1 MPEEPSSLEQ
11 RLERI
16 ESHLAHV
23 ERLYDELNQVV
34 VQQADVLRRMQAQE
48 RRLSESMEAMELER
62 IKSTNPRPPHYGP

>member
-1 MPEEPSSLEQ
+1 MPEERSSLEQ

-34 VQQADVLRRMQAQE
+34 VQQVDQLRRMQAQE